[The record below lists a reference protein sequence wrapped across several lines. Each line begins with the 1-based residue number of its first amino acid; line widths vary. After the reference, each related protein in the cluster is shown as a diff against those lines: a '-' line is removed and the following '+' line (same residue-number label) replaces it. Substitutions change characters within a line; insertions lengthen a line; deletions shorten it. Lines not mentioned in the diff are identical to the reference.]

1 MCQDEALDDH
11 SLHPYPTWS
20 VIVCECVHGVCACL
34 CTCSCVCAGTHT
46 MASVPRTKD
55 NLRSWSSPFTLRET
69 LCFSSVNTD
78 HTSWLEIRGL
88 SYLSLPLA
96 TQAQEL
102 QPCASKPGF
111 VWVPDPSACAANTA
125 PLSLLTTS
133 SSIRVNGSKEFNL
146 FTNTVGCGSARF

>member
-1 MCQDEALDDH
+1 MCQDEALDDR

-20 VIVCECVHGVCACL
+20 VRVCECVHAYAHVPVCVQEHTPWQVYQGQRTTSGVDLIFHLAWDRVSLFFICEY
-34 CTCSCVCAGTHT
+34 
-46 MASVPRTKD
+46 R
-55 NLRSWSSPFTLRET
+55 
-69 LCFSSVNTD
+69 
-78 HTSWLEIRGL
+78 TSWLEIRGL

-96 TQAQEL
+96 TRAQEL
-102 QPCASKPGF
+102 QPCVSKPGF

-133 SSIRVNGSKEFNL
+133 SSIRVNSSKEFNL